1 MSAPAVRAPAATP
14 EPPAR
19 GSGGGGPWSP
29 LASRPFL
36 WLWLATVA
44 SNMGTWMHDV
54 GAGWLMTTL
63 SPSPVMVALVQ
74 AATTLPVFLL
84 ALPAGAVADLI
95 DRRRLLIA
103 ANAAM
108 AVVAA
113 GMAVVVAAG
122 AMTAPLLLAGTFLLG
137 AGAAFV
143 APAWQAIVPSL
154 VPRGDLP
161 AAVALN
167 GLGVN
172 VSRAVGPAL
181 AGVLIVALGLWAPFL
196 ANAVSFLGILAV
208 LALWHGEARPET
220 RLPAEGVAVA
230 LVGGARYARHSADLK
245 RTIARAVAF
254 FAFASAYWAML
265 PLVARTVLGGGATLY
280 GLLMGCVGAG
290 AVAGALAMPRL
301 RRRFGPD
308 ALVFGGALATATAM
322 AAFGLARVPAAAAIA
337 AVAAGA
343 GWITVLASLQVSAQA
358 ALPRWVRARGLSFYL
373 MGFFGAMAGG
383 ATLWG
388 FVAQA
393 AGVAAALL
401 IAAAG
406 LAVAAGLT
414 RRIALVSGDGSEH
427 VSSQHWPAPPVLP
440 PEEGERGPVMIAVAY
455 RVPAANRAAFLAAA
469 RRLGEVRRRDG
480 AYEWHLFEDA
490 DSPDLIEERIL
501 VARWVDHLRQHDR
514 VTEADRA
521 LQAELAALCDPAAGP
536 PAVRHLVAAA
546 G

>member
-1 MSAPAVRAPAATP
+1 VSARTVDQPAATP
-14 EPPAR
+14 AAPAP
-19 GSGGGGPWSP
+19 GSGGGGAWSP

-84 ALPAGAVADLI
+84 ALPAGAIADLT

-103 ANAAM
+103 ASAAM
-108 AVVAA
+108 A
-113 GMAVVVAAG
+113 VVAAG

-143 APAWQAIVPSL
+143 APAWQAIVPAL

-172 VSRAVGPAL
+172 VSRAIGPAL

-196 ANAVSFLGILAV
+196 ANTVSFLGILAV
-208 LALWHGEARPET
+208 LALWQGEARPET

-230 LVGGARYARHSADLK
+230 LVGGVRYARHSADLK

-254 FAFASAYWAML
+254 FVFASAYGAML
-265 PLVARTVLGGGATLY
+265 PLVARTVLGGGSTLY

-290 AVAGALAMPRL
+290 AVAGALGMPWL
-301 RRRFGPD
+301 RRRHGPD
-308 ALVFGGALATATAM
+308 ALVFGGTLATAAAM
-322 AAFGLARVPAAAAIA
+322 AAFGLAAAIA

-343 GWITVLASLQVSAQA
+343 GWITVFASLQVSAQA
-358 ALPRWVRARGLSFYL
+358 ALPHWIRARGLSLYL

-406 LAVAAGLT
+406 LVVAAGLT

-469 RRLGEVRRRDG
+469 GRLGEARRRDG

-490 DSPDLIEERIL
+490 HSPGLIEERIL

-514 VTEADRA
+514 VREADRA